1 MKNKK
6 RTKKNSRF
14 CDMLEKMDA
23 YNPFLKTLLLWLLAA
38 GATICFLALLR
49 RSGSFGGLIGAAAFV
64 FVAGPASTGLTAA
77 ILNFFGYRDYK
88 KSHPGKKTDKQTYIR
103 IKKKAQSDF
112 DERYEAIGN
121 MHRRH

>member
-1 MKNKK
+1 
-6 RTKKNSRF
+6 
-14 CDMLEKMDA
+14 MLEKMDA

-49 RSGSFGGLIGAAAFV
+49 RFGSFGGLIGAAAF
-64 FVAGPASTGLTAA
+64 
-77 ILNFFGYRDYK
+77 YK

-103 IKKKAQSDF
+103 MKKKAQSDF